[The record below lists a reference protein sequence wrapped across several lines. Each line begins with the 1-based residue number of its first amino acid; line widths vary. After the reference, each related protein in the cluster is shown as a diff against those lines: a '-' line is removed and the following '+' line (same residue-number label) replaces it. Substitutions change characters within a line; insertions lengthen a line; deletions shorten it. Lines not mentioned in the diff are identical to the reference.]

1 MLEKQH
7 MKLVRVVR
15 EAERSLDKCLL
26 FQLCSSL
33 PKTTSSNCDLFSLP
47 KDVEQKKS
55 GNYFFLDD

>member
-1 MLEKQH
+1 MLGKQH
-7 MKLVRVVR
+7 VKLVRVIR
-15 EAERSLDKCLL
+15 EAKKSLDKCLL

-33 PKTTSSNCDLFSLP
+33 QKTASSNGDLFSLP

>member
-1 MLEKQH
+1 
-7 MKLVRVVR
+7 MKLIRVIR

-33 PKTTSSNCDLFSLP
+33 PNTTASNGDLFSLP

>member
-1 MLEKQH
+1 
-7 MKLVRVVR
+7 MKLVRVIR

-33 PKTTSSNCDLFSLP
+33 PNTTASNGDLFSLP